1 MSVRPTS
8 ENPQLRSG
16 LLDLVDAL
24 AARPAD
30 LVSPLTATGP
40 AVGAGLCLCLC
51 VALPT
56 A

>member
-1 MSVRPTS
+1 MSARPTT

-24 AARPAD
+24 AARPGD
-30 LVSPLTATGP
+30 LASPLSATQS
-40 AVGAGLCLCLC
+40 AAGAGLCLCLC